1 VKENGVAM
9 CACLNFQ
16 EWHIKEEGYLL
27 PMVWLSI
34 TGIWKPLREYL
45 NLGAGNHIWLNPDG
59 RHGDNMEE

>member
-1 VKENGVAM
+1 
-9 CACLNFQ
+9 
-16 EWHIKEEGYLL
+16 
-27 PMVWLSI
+27 MVWLSI